1 MRRKAF
7 QKVLAIAAAAV
18 MAVGTLAGCG
28 SSETAE
34 STAAAEAPAEEAAT
48 EAAEGET
55 EAAAEAAEGETE
67 AAAEAGGGMDS
78 WEAFAENV
86 TLQVPVYDRGVEGV
100 PDVVNNYWTQWIQ
113 ENFGDQWNITVE
125 FVPITRND
133 VMTDYAL
140 LASAG
145 TLPTMLTEFD
155 YPKLAQWAND
165 GYLTPIDMDAFAA
178 VAPTYYNRM
187 VEQNQLD
194 YTAINGDTYFVMGES
209 TYYDTAQTWQVF
221 VRMDWLEQVGYDHV
235 PETREEYLDAMQK
248 IMDAGICE
256 HPGGG
261 SMLTGLGS
269 DQNHSYRTLPQDEAE
284 WAMYG
289 DYNIVSLG
297 WEPNKKLIKDKNE
310 EYNLGIMNPEYYVT
324 DSQTEQANFVNGGQY
339 AYGGYISASMDW
351 LTSFYDQNPDAKLA
365 VVPAA
370 AGLAGSYGETAAYR
384 ANNPFGVIVGFSS
397 GASEDEIK
405 AAWMYL
411 EWMSQEDVLH
421 TLQWGIEGENYT
433 VDENGNDV
441 SVSGYTGECQQGY
454 NNNGDYTSVVT
465 NARITGDPEIDI
477 RGSFPQDLPQSEELV
492 QQIIQYYN
500 DRVELAAQGMAI
512 VDCQFYTAIEAE
524 SDYRDTLSALYT
536 QYRDELTM
544 CDPAEFDSLYDQ
556 RAQEYLD
563 AGYQA
568 IIDERLA
575 AYEAG
580 QTTKL
585 PQ

>member
-209 TYYDTAQTWQVF
+209 TYYDTAHTWQVF

-544 CDPAEFDSLYDQ
+544 CDPAEFDALYDQ

>member
-209 TYYDTAQTWQVF
+209 TYYDTAHTWQVF

-492 QQIIQYYN
+492 QQAKN
-500 DRVELAAQGMAI
+500 
-512 VDCQFYTAIEAE
+512 
-524 SDYRDTLSALYT
+524 
-536 QYRDELTM
+536 
-544 CDPAEFDSLYDQ
+544 
-556 RAQEYLD
+556 
-563 AGYQA
+563 
-568 IIDERLA
+568 
-575 AYEAG
+575 
-580 QTTKL
+580 
-585 PQ
+585 

>member
-1 MRRKAF
+1 MKRKTLRKA
-7 QKVLAIAAAAV
+7 VAVAAAAV
-18 MAVGTLAGCG
+18 MAMGTLAGCG
-28 SSETAE
+28 SSNTAE
-34 STAAAEAPAEEAAT
+34 STAAAETTESTASS
-48 EAAEGET
+48 EAAESTAAGET
-55 EAAAEAAEGETE
+55 TET
-67 AAAEAGGGMDS
+67 ASTSTGGGMDS
-78 WEAFAENV
+78 WEPFAENV

-100 PDVVNNYWTQWIQ
+100 PDVVDNYWTQWIQ

-140 LASAG
+140 LASSG

-155 YPKLAQWAND
+155 FPKLAQWAND
-165 GYLTPIDMDAFAA
+165 GYLTPIDMNEFAS

-209 TYYDTAQTWQVF
+209 TYYETAHTWQVF

-235 PETREEYLDAMQK
+235 PTTREEYLDAMQK

-297 WEPNKKLIKDKNE
+297 WAPNKELIRDKNE

-324 DSQTEQANFVNGGQY
+324 DSETEKANFINGGQY
-339 AYGGYISASMDW
+339 AFGGYISSSMDW
-351 LTSFYDQNPDAKLA
+351 LTSFYEQNPDAKLA
-365 VVPAA
+365 IVPAA
-370 AGLAGSYGETAAYR
+370 AGLAGSYGDTAAYR

-397 GASEDEIK
+397 SASEDEIR

-411 EWMSQEDVLH
+411 EWMSQEDVLQ
-421 TLQWGIEGENYT
+421 TLQWGVEGENYT
-433 VDENGNDV
+433 VDEDGNKV
-441 SVSGYTGECQQGY
+441 SVSDYSGDYQQGY

-465 NARITGDPEIDI
+465 NARITGDPETDI
-477 RGSFPQDLPQSEELV
+477 RSSFPQDLPQSEEL
-492 QQIIQYYN
+492 
-500 DRVELAAQGMAI
+500 
-512 VDCQFYTAIEAE
+512 T
-524 SDYRDTLSALYT
+524 
-536 QYRDELTM
+536 
-544 CDPAEFDSLYDQ
+544 
-556 RAQEYLD
+556 
-563 AGYQA
+563 
-568 IIDERLA
+568 
-575 AYEAG
+575 
-580 QTTKL
+580 
-585 PQ
+585 

>member
-1 MRRKAF
+1 MKRKSLHKA
-7 QKVLAIAAAAV
+7 VAVAAAAV
-18 MAVGTLAGCG
+18 MAMGTLAGCG
-28 SSETAE
+28 SSNTAE
-34 STAAAEAPAEEAAT
+34 STAAAETTESTASAETTESTTAAT
-48 EAAEGET
+48 AETTET
-55 EAAAEAAEGETE
+55 ASAST
-67 AAAEAGGGMDS
+67 GGGMDS
-78 WEAFAENV
+78 WEPFAENV

-140 LASAG
+140 LASSG

-155 YPKLAQWAND
+155 FPKLAQWAND
-165 GYLTPIDMDAFAA
+165 GYLTPIDMNEFAS

-209 TYYDTAQTWQVF
+209 TYYETAHTWQVF

-235 PETREEYLDAMQK
+235 PTTREEYLDAMQK

-269 DQNHSYRTLPQDEAE
+269 DQNHSYRTLPQDESE

-297 WEPNKKLIKDKNE
+297 WAPNKELIRDKNE

-324 DSQTEQANFVNGGQY
+324 DSETEKANFINGGQY
-339 AYGGYISASMDW
+339 AFGGYISSSMDW
-351 LTSFYDQNPDAKLA
+351 LTSFYEQNPDAKLA
-365 VVPAA
+365 IVPAA
-370 AGLAGSYGETAAYR
+370 AGLAGSYGDTAAYR

-397 GASEDEIK
+397 SASEDEIK

-411 EWMSQEDVLH
+411 EWMSQEDVLQ
-421 TLQWGIEGENYT
+421 TLQWGVEGENYT
-433 VDENGNDV
+433 VDEDGNKV
-441 SVSGYTGECQQGY
+441 SVSDYSGDYQQGY

-477 RGSFPQDLPQSEELV
+477 RSSFPQDLPQSEELT
-492 QQIIQYYN
+492 QQIIDFYN
-500 DRVELAAQGMAI
+500 DRVELAAEGMAI

-524 SDYRDTLSALYT
+524 SDYRDTLSSLYT

-544 CDPAEFDSLYDQ
+544 CDPDEFDSLYDQ

-568 IIDERLA
+568 IIDERLE

-585 PQ
+585 AQ

>member
-67 AAAEAGGGMDS
+67 AAAEAGGGLDS

-209 TYYDTAQTWQVF
+209 TYYDTAHTWQVF

>member
-209 TYYDTAQTWQVF
+209 TYYDTAHTWQVF

-492 QQIIQYYN
+492 EQIIQYYN

-544 CDPAEFDSLYDQ
+544 CDPAEFDALYDQ